1 MHSGD
6 KICQRLQ
13 DDDGL
18 DGGYLYFRT
27 FLSQLILPT
36 GLEIE
41 GFFRDSRQGRRYYGA
56 VFSKES
62 WHPEEMIE
70 SDGKWILDPDR
81 VFNIHFEPQFN
92 VLNRLFTIFL
102 HYEVNP
108 YETAAWAS
116 NNIPNAQYNAYLK
129 RRSRFTELL
138 AKTGM
143 KGWVFVGGTNQ
154 IAKVKLDFQE
164 YSSKYAKNMIKK
176 VFYETSK
183 SIDLALNR
191 L

>member
-1 MHSGD
+1 M
-6 KICQRLQ
+6 
-13 DDDGL
+13 
-18 DGGYLYFRT
+18 
-27 FLSQLILPT
+27 
-36 GLEIE
+36 
-41 GFFRDSRQGRRYYGA
+41 
-56 VFSKES
+56 
-62 WHPEEMIE
+62 
-70 SDGKWILDPDR
+70 
-81 VFNIHFEPQFN
+81 
-92 VLNRLFTIFL
+92 LFTIFL

-164 YSSKYAKNMIKK
+164 YWH
-176 VFYETSK
+176 VHLEYE
-183 SIDLALNR
+183 L
-191 L
+191 